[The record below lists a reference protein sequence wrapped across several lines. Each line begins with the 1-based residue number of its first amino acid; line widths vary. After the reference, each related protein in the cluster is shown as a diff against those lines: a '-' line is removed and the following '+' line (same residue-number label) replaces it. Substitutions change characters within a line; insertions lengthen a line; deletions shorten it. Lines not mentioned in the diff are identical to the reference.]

1 MKGFV
6 AIAYCLFF
14 LALSACGGGGGGATF
29 NPPPVTNASPGGIWF
44 GIDSDGGEVGAL
56 VTETGRFHLIDEFL
70 NQGAGTLS
78 VSNGNDVSGTFQL
91 VPELGFTFEDGTT
104 LADCTLSGTVAERQT
119 LTVTVNCTTTGGLQD
134 QVTATLSYDATYERD
149 SSLATIAGRYGDD
162 SGIVTDI
169 DSDGRIFE
177 HDPTTACVTNGQV
190 SVINSAFNAYDI
202 EFGFSNCAGD
212 FAILNGSSF
221 VGLAT
226 LDNTV
231 DPEQLIV
238 AATGDASGTLISIV
252 SYVERILTNWTPGV
266 FLDASTFSA
275 QCQSPRSGIN
285 PATNQPYPDVQGTTT
300 DENNFLRSF
309 SNITYLWYDEITD
322 RDPSLYNDPLT
333 YFALL
338 KTTATTPS
346 GADKDKYHYTRDSE
360 AWFQLSQ
367 SGVSA
372 GYGAQFA
379 LLATLPPREIV
390 VAYTEPNSPATQA
403 NLARGAEILVA
414 DGVDAINSNT
424 QAGVDILNAALFP
437 SQAGETHT
445 FTVRDLGGAT
455 RNITMVSVDVTATYV
470 KNVHTIPTDT
480 GLVGYMLFN
489 AHRASAETGLID
501 AVNQLAGVTD
511 LIVDL
516 RYNTGGF
523 LDIASEFAYMI
534 AGNAPTDGRV
544 FEVIR
549 FNDKHPVTNPVTGAP
564 ITTVPFH
571 KTTQGFSE
579 PAGRALPTLNLSR
592 VFVLTGSNTAS
603 ASESIINS
611 LRGVDVEVI
620 QIGFTTSGKPYGF
633 YPEDNCGTTYFTI
646 QFKGENE
653 KGFGDY
659 TDGFSPANTA
669 GTVGTVVP
677 GCSVADDFTKPLGD
691 ILEGRLSA
699 ALAYRSTSICPA
711 PSGFAPG
718 VLSKPGAPMN
728 TTDGIVPKSLWDSN
742 RIMRR

>member
-1 MKGFV
+1 MNKTISLPFFCFV
-6 AIAYCLFF
+6 PLVL
-14 LALSACGGGGGGATF
+14 LAGCGGGGGSGVVVAPPQ
-29 NPPPVTNASPGGIWF
+29 PPPP
-44 GIDSDGGEVGAL
+44 
-56 VTETGRFHLIDEFL
+56 
-70 NQGAGTLS
+70 
-78 VSNGNDVSGTFQL
+78 
-91 VPELGFTFEDGTT
+91 
-104 LADCTLSGTVAERQT
+104 
-119 LTVTVNCTTTGGLQD
+119 
-134 QVTATLSYDATYERD
+134 
-149 SSLATIAGRYGDD
+149 
-162 SGIVTDI
+162 TDW
-169 DSDGRIFE
+169 
-177 HDPTTACVTNGQV
+177 Q
-190 SVINSAFNAYDI
+190 
-202 EFGFSNCAGD
+202 
-212 FAILNGSSF
+212 
-221 VGLAT
+221 
-226 LDNTV
+226 
-231 DPEQLIV
+231 
-238 AATGDASGTLISIV
+238 
-252 SYVERILTNWTPGV
+252 PGV
-266 FLDASTFSA
+266 FLDESTYVA
-275 QCQSPRSGIN
+275 QCATPGNSIN
-285 PATNQPYPDVQGTTT
+285 VVTCQPSTDVQGTTT

-309 SNITYLWYDEITD
+309 SNNTYLWYNEITD
-322 RDPSLYNDPLT
+322 RDPGLYNDPLA
-333 YFALL
+333 YFDLL

-346 GADKDKYHYTRDSE
+346 GAFKDKFHFTYDSLE
-360 AWFQLSQ
+360 YCQLSQ

-379 LLATLPPREIV
+379 LLSASPPREIV
-390 VAYTEPNSPATQA
+390 VAYTEPNSPATTQA

-414 DGVDAINSNT
+414 DGVDVINSNAQT
-424 QAGVDILNAALFP
+424 EVDILNAALFP

-455 RNITMVSVDVTATYV
+455 RDITMTSADVTATYV
-470 KNVHTIPTDT
+470 RNVQTIPTNT

-489 AHRASAETGLID
+489 SHRAPAETGLID
-501 AVNQLAGVTD
+501 AVNQLIGVTD

-516 RYNTGGF
+516 RYNGGGF

-534 AGNAPTDGRV
+534 AGNVRTDGRT

-564 ITTVPFH
+564 ITPVPFH

-579 PAGRALPTLNLSR
+579 PPNQALPTMNLPR
-592 VFVLTGSNTAS
+592 VFVITGPNTAS

-620 QIGFTTSGKPYGF
+620 QIGSTTRGKPYGF
-633 YPEDNCGTTYFTI
+633 YAEGNCGTTYFTI

-669 GTVGTVVP
+669 GAVGTVVP

-691 ILEGRLSA
+691 LLEGRLSA
-699 ALAYRSTSICPA
+699 ALTYRDTQTCPA

-728 TTDGIVPKSLWDSN
+728 ATDGIVPKSLWDSN